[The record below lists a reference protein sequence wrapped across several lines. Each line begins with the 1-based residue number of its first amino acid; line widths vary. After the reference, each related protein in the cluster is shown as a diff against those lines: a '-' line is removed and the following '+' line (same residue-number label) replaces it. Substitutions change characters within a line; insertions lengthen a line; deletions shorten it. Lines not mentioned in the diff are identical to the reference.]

1 MKWRAFP
8 LHPNTPKEGLTLEQL
23 FAGTP
28 LDIDTMMKSLR
39 EKAAELGLPMGNR
52 LKTYN
57 SRLAQEL
64 GKWAESKKAGDA
76 FHTAAFKA
84 YFVDGKNI
92 AKLPVLLDLAESA
105 RLSRE
110 EAKPVILNR
119 TFKKTVDED
128 WALSRKKGINAV
140 PTFVMKEDKL
150 IGAQSYS
157 TLKKL
162 LISKGVKKSEDRW
175 NNEMPE

>member
-92 AKLPVLLDLAESA
+92 AKLAVLLDLAESA
-105 RLSRE
+105 R
-110 EAKPVILNR
+110 
-119 TFKKTVDED
+119 
-128 WALSRKKGINAV
+128 
-140 PTFVMKEDKL
+140 
-150 IGAQSYS
+150 
-157 TLKKL
+157 
-162 LISKGVKKSEDRW
+162 
-175 NNEMPE
+175 